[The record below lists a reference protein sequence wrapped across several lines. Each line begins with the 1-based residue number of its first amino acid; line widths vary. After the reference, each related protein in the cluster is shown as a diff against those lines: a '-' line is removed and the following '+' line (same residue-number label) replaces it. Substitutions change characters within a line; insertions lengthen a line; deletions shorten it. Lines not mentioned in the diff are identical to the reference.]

1 MAYTVTAPLRMSA
14 NQIPRARDNGRE
26 NNGSCRRALLYTFGA
41 LVMIKYCLAAAA
53 AKGFSCSP
61 LTKRMYRALGN
72 SLGAKRRASEQ
83 MPAYYL
89 HRVNR
94 MLRIART
101 FGIPKDGDKL
111 IELGTGWLHWEAI
124 TTRLFFDVRG
134 VLYDVWDNRQLS
146 GLKNY
151 LSQLDQSLDRLSAD
165 AVRRDSARRLISKI
179 NEITSYDDLYEFL
192 GFEFVL
198 DPRGNP
204 GLLNREAFDLVVS
217 AGVLEHVH
225 VQDAADFVH
234 GIATVLKP
242 GGYSVHSINLR
253 DHLQLYD
260 TAVATKQYLQYSERL
275 WKVCFEND
283 VQYINRIQRS
293 DWLALFTSAGLTLE
307 EEIVEQED
315 VSNLKLAQPY
325 EKYDREDLGCGGL
338 ELIHRKPM

>member
-1 MAYTVTAPLRMSA
+1 
-14 NQIPRARDNGRE
+14 
-26 NNGSCRRALLYTFGA
+26 
-41 LVMIKYCLAAAA
+41 MIKYCLAAAA

-72 SLGAKRRASEQ
+72 SLGAKKRASEQ

-94 MLRIART
+94 MLRIARSL
-101 FGIPKDGDKL
+101 GIPKDGDRV

-134 VLYDVWDNRQLS
+134 VLYDVWDNRQFS

-151 LSQLDQSLDRLSAD
+151 LRQLDQSLDMLDVES
-165 AVRRDSARRLISKI
+165 VRRTSAHRLISKI
-179 NEITSYDDLYEFL
+179 NEITSYENLYEFL
-192 GFEFVL
+192 GFEYVL
-198 DPRGNP
+198 DPRGDP
-204 GLLNREAFDLVVS
+204 GLLETEPFDIVVS
-217 AGVLEHVH
+217 AGVLEHIH
-225 VQDAADFVH
+225 VKDAGNFVRS
-234 GIATVLKP
+234 IATVLKP
-242 GGYSVHSINLR
+242 GGYSVHSINIR

-260 TAVATKQYLQYSERL
+260 TAVSTKQYLQYSDRL
-275 WKVCFEND
+275 WRAWFEND

-293 DWLALFTSAGLTLE
+293 DWLTLFTSAGLALE

-315 VSNLKLAQPY
+315 VSNLKLAQHY

-338 ELIHRKPM
+338 ELIHRKPSLAM